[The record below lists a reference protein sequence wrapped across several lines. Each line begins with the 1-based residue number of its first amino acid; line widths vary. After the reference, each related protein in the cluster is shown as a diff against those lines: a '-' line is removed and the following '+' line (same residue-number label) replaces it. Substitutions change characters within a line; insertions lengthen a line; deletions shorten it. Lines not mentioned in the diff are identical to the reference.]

1 MTEQE
6 RKIIESLP
14 ISDEV
19 KVELLKSERV
29 AIYQEHEHKN
39 EIELTEGYNDSVTAS
54 KKFKIL
60 AGEVE
65 LKLDRESKFELPLET
80 RSHWKY
86 YTVRFLRK
94 PVIVKIQE
102 MYDGNKET
110 YYRIYL

>member
-1 MTEQE
+1 MVEQVHE
-6 RKIIESLP
+6 IIKNLP
-14 ISDEV
+14 ISNEI
-19 KVELLKSERV
+19 KTELLKTERII
-29 AIYQEHEHKN
+29 IYQEHEHKN